1 MAHPSTSGQHH
12 PLDMTVKSSPALRPY
27 FGRSI
32 GFVAGGM
39 GDQIYHLT
47 QLRALASASLNG
59 QIDIACIHP
68 GPLAALLAH
77 TPWVNRIIDARPF
90 RRYLPGI
97 RGGKDVAALR
107 ASAYEAGFV
116 LHRSTSFKLV
126 ARAAHIK
133 MCAGLCD
140 GMIDRALLHHPIHL
154 EDGGQR
160 RALWGHRPF
169 IGAIDSYVMQMG
181 LRLDTDTPTI
191 IPGKDETALVATML
205 ADLPRPIHII
215 NMFALDPARRWP
227 IDSAIAL
234 IATLAKKTGGS
245 FLLNAGP
252 DASDYHDAA
261 MQKWRD
267 IARRTNG
274 IKESQLADCL
284 KLQPSMAKDVAL
296 YHQADIY
303 IGVDSFTANLA
314 LNCNL
319 PAVILFAHDRD
330 VLRYRDAVWP
340 IVAPEAGIIGTIAH
354 DNILTGVDKISQK
367 QVQER
372 KARALDYAPE

>member
-1 MAHPSTSGQHH
+1 MANPSKSGQHH
-12 PLDMTVKSSPALRPY
+12 PRNMTVKLSPVLRPD

-47 QLRALASASLNG
+47 QLRALAGASLDG
-59 QIDIACIHP
+59 RIDIACIHP
-68 GPLAALLAH
+68 GPLGALLAH
-77 TPWVNRIIDARPF
+77 TTWVNRIIDARPF

-107 ASAYEAGFV
+107 TNAYDAGFV
-116 LHRSTSFKLV
+116 LHRSTSFKLA
-126 ARAAHIK
+126 ARAANIK

-140 GMIDRALLHHPIHL
+140 GMIDRLLLDHPIHL

-160 RALWGHRPF
+160 RTLWGHRPF

-181 LRLDTDTPTI
+181 LRLDTDMPTI
-191 IPGKDETALVATML
+191 IPGKDETELVAAML

-234 IATLAKKTGGS
+234 IATLARSTGGS

-267 IARRTNG
+267 IVRKTNG
-274 IKESQLADCL
+274 VRQSQLADCL
-284 KLQPSMAKDVAL
+284 KLQPSMEKDVAL

-319 PAVILFAHDRD
+319 PAVILFAHERD

-340 IVAPEAGIIGTIAH
+340 IVAPESGIIGTIAH
-354 DNILTGVDKISQK
+354 DNIMTGVGRITQK
-367 QVQER
+367 WAKQH